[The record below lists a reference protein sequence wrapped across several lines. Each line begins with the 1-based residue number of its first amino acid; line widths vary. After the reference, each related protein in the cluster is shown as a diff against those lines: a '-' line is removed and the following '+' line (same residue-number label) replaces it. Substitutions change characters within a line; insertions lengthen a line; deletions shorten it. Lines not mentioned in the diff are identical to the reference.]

1 MAHGQG
7 RAARGTEAT
16 AWVTPRRLH
25 DADSDA
31 AALREGA
38 LPSDGLGRSV
48 FCTAGFRTR
57 DRPGV
62 QLLGLGLGFKY
73 ISMIHKGC
81 EQTLN
86 SVHFPFIIVS
96 VVGLGISRISR

>member
-31 AALREGA
+31 AALKEEA
-38 LPSDGLGRSV
+38 LPSDGLGR
-48 FCTAGFRTR
+48 TPAGFRTR

-62 QLLGLGLGFKY
+62 PTEPASL
-73 ISMIHKGC
+73 
-81 EQTLN
+81 
-86 SVHFPFIIVS
+86 
-96 VVGLGISRISR
+96 

>member
-1 MAHGQG
+1 MGSYQGLGLGRGWLHGQG
-7 RAARGTEAT
+7 RVARGTEAT

-48 FCTAGFRTR
+48 FCTR
-57 DRPGV
+57 GV
-62 QLLGLGLGFKY
+62 SNPQ
-73 ISMIHKGC
+73 
-81 EQTLN
+81 
-86 SVHFPFIIVS
+86 P
-96 VVGLGISRISR
+96 SRGPN